1 MLCVAWIPFAVTTGI
16 SDEGDD
22 DDTANTISSSINV
35 DSIETEGNG
44 TVSSIVRAC
53 DTDQS
58 EWCATSEQN

>member
-1 MLCVAWIPFAVTTGI
+1 MLCVAWIPFAVITGV

-35 DSIETEGNG
+35 DSIETERNS
-44 TVSSIVRAC
+44 TISSIVRAC

-58 EWCATSEQN
+58 E